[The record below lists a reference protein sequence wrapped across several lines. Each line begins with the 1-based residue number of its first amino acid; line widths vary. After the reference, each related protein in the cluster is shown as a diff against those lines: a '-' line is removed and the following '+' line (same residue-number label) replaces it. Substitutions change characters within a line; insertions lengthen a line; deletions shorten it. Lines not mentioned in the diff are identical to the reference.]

1 MRRWIPW
8 ALALPLI
15 ALTAWAAAPPNL
27 SKALE
32 VQRQLV
38 QQRPDDPGAF
48 NDLGN
53 LLQMAG
59 RSEEAEEAY
68 QRALELDPERVS
80 VRFNLGLLLQQRG
93 ERRKA
98 LRQYRAVLEQ
108 QPRHAWAHFQ
118 VGALLEADG
127 NDARAIEAYARA
139 FRLDPQLAFP
149 EVNPQVIDS
158 GLVTEAMLQAYSE
171 GEAPDTFPPP
181 VYEQPNRI
189 AELLVPPVA
198 APDETATERDE
209 TAGTPTLPGIQ
220 TQPPGAAAPPG
231 GPRVLQPGSLQG
243 GGVNQVGGGSAS
255 RGRTIGAPQGYV
267 PPPQPDW
274 SAADPEGSGVTQE
287 EPIPPPSTTVIVR
300 PGIQSTGRLDLQITP
315 RRQRA
320 ARTGLGAAG

>member
-59 RSEEAEEAY
+59 RPEEAEEAY

-80 VRFNLGLLLQQRG
+80 ARFNLGLLLQQRG

-98 LRQYRAVLEQ
+98 LRQYRAVLDQ

-127 NDARAIEAYARA
+127 NDARAIESYARA

-149 EVNPQVIDS
+149 EINPQVIQSD
-158 GLVTEAMLQAYSE
+158 LVTEAMLQAYSE
-171 GEAPDTFPPP
+171 GEEPDTFPPP

-198 APDETATERDE
+198 APDETLTERDE
-209 TAGTPTLPGIQ
+209 TAGTPTIPGIQ
-220 TQPPGAAAPPG
+220 TQPPGATPEG
-231 GPRVLQPGSLQG
+231 TRVLQPGSLQG
-243 GGVNQVGGGSAS
+243 GGVNQVGGGGGVP
-255 RGRTIGAPQGYV
+255 RGRNMAPPPAYV
-267 PPPQPDW
+267 PPAQPDW
-274 SAADPEGSGVTQE
+274 TSQDPEGRGDTME

-300 PGIQSTGRLDLQITP
+300 PGIQSTGRLDLQISP
-315 RRQRA
+315 RRQRTS
-320 ARTGLGAAG
+320 RTGLGAAG

>member
-1 MRRWIPW
+1 VRRWIPW

-38 QQRPDDPGAF
+38 QQRPDDPGAY

-59 RSEEAEEAY
+59 RPEEAEEAY

-80 VRFNLGLLLQQRG
+80 ARFNLGLLLQQRG

-98 LRQYRAVLEQ
+98 LREYRAVLDR

-127 NDARAIEAYARA
+127 NDARAIDAYARA

-149 EVNPQVIDS
+149 EVNPQVIESD
-158 GLVTEAMLQAYSE
+158 LVTEAMLQAYSE
-171 GEAPDTFPPP
+171 GEEPGTFPPP

-209 TAGTPTLPGIQ
+209 TAGTPTVPGF
-220 TQPPGAAAPPG
+220 QPGTAPPG
-231 GPRVLQPGSLQG
+231 GTRVLEPGSLQG
-243 GGVNQVGGGSAS
+243 GGVNQVGGGGGVP
-255 RGRTIGAPQGYV
+255 RGRVPVPPGYV

-274 SAADPEGSGVTQE
+274 TSQDPEGRGATIEDS
-287 EPIPPPSTTVIVR
+287 IPPPSTTVIVR

-315 RRQRA
+315 RRQRT